1 MELLLKKVA
10 WSLRFKSFRWKK
22 KGYLLR
28 YQNLRLICYFSLL
41 FHHSFPACYFNQNTR
56 LQWILNFKKF
66 VPEEEKF
73 FADYLGRQGRYGRH
87 LRRVGLQCPNSR
99 PQQGLGLQR
108 RVLLLIRLV
117 TKTCLLMIS
126 LTKNLTSHFFYFSP
140 ESKDGLYVCLN
151 SFLGFGKTRV
161 AEYSQVSVIIS
172 SILTW

>member
-117 TKTCLLMIS
+117 TKNVCWWYPWRKIWRVTFFIS
-126 LTKNLTSHFFYFSP
+126 VPSPRMAFTSASTHF
-140 ESKDGLYVCLN
+140 
-151 SFLGFGKTRV
+151 
-161 AEYSQVSVIIS
+161 
-172 SILTW
+172 